1 MKTEYKTRSDIR
13 MLVSGSVGNILEW
26 YDFAVYGYMA
36 KVIAPLFFPT
46 EDKTAAM
53 ISVFGVFAAGFLM
66 RPLGA
71 ILFGYIGDKRGRKQA
86 LVLSVILMAFSTVG
100 LGLLPTHAAIG
111 VAAPFLLTA
120 MRLIQGVS
128 VGGELTTSISFI
140 VEKAPEGRRGYYGA
154 WTTFCAVA
162 GILLGSAVG
171 AAVES
176 VFSAEQI
183 TNWAWRVPFLIGF
196 ILGIYALL
204 MRRTISESDSFTK
217 LRSSGRLIKTPLA
230 DAFKSHGI
238 TMIKVT
244 GVLWIFA
251 VGFYM
256 PFIYLPTYLSNT
268 EHVPLSQALDL
279 NSVAMALVLVVTL
292 LLGHL
297 SDKVGRKKII
307 LFGSVGFLLSA
318 IPVYMLFGM
327 DGETGI
333 FAGLLIFAIF
343 CGASQGAIP
352 AFLSENFPTPIRVS
366 ALSFSYNV
374 ALAIFG
380 GTTPLLATW
389 LIQKSGSSFAPA
401 WYLAFAALVSTLS
414 VLTMKETFRKK
425 LD

>member
-1 MKTEYKTRSDIR
+1 MSATQKTSSDIR
-13 MLVSGSVGNILEW
+13 MLVSGSIGNILEW

-71 ILFGYIGDKRGRKQA
+71 VLFGYIGDKQGRKKA

-140 VEKAPEGRRGYYGA
+140 VEKAPPGRRGYYGA

-162 GILLGSAVG
+162 GILIGSAVG
-171 AAVES
+171 AGVETI
-176 VFSAEQI
+176 FTPEQI
-183 TNWAWRVPFLIGF
+183 TGWAWRVPFLIGF
-196 ILGIYALL
+196 VLGLYALL
-204 MRRTISESDSFTK
+204 MRRTINEPASFEK
-217 LRSSGRLIKTPLA
+217 LRSTGQLIKAPLA
-230 DAFKSHGI
+230 EAFRSHGKM
-238 TMIKVT
+238 MIRII

-256 PFIYLPTYLSNT
+256 PFIYLPTYLSTN
-268 EHVPLSQALDL
+268 EHIALSMALDL
-279 NSVAMALVLVVTL
+279 NSVAMVLLLGVTL
-292 LLGHL
+292 FLGHL
-297 SDKVGRKKII
+297 SDKLGRKKII
-307 LFGSVGFLLSA
+307 LFGAVGFLLLA
-318 IPVYMLFGM
+318 VPVYLLFGM
-327 DGETGI
+327 NSDTGI
-333 FAGLLIFAIF
+333 FAGLAIFAVF
-343 CGASQGAIP
+343 CGATQGAIP

-366 ALSFSYNV
+366 ALSFSYNI

-389 LIQKSGSSFAPA
+389 LIKTTGSDLAPA
-401 WYLAFAALVSTLS
+401 WYLAFAALISILS
-414 VLTMKETFRKK
+414 ILGMKETYRKV

>member
-1 MKTEYKTRSDIR
+1 MNTTQHSRSDIR
-13 MLVSGSVGNILEW
+13 MLISGSVGNILEW

-86 LVLSVILMAFSTVG
+86 LVISVIMMAFSTVG

-140 VEKAPEGRRGYYGA
+140 VEKAPPGRRGYYGA

-162 GILLGSAVG
+162 GILIGSAVG
-171 AAVES
+171 AGVES
-176 VFSAEQI
+176 IFTPEEVSA
-183 TNWAWRVPFLIGF
+183 WAWRVPFLIGF
-196 ILGIYALL
+196 ILGLYALL
-204 MRRTISESDSFTK
+204 MRRTIHEPESFEK
-217 LRSSGRLIKTPLA
+217 LRSSGQLMKAPLA
-230 DAFKSHGI
+230 EAFRTHGS
-238 TMIKVT
+238 TMLRII

-256 PFIYLPTYLSNT
+256 PFIYLPTYLSTN
-268 EHVPLSQALDL
+268 EHIPLAMALDL
-279 NSVAMALVLVVTL
+279 NSVAMVLLLGFTL
-292 LLGHL
+292 YLGHL
-297 SDKVGRKKII
+297 SDKLGRKTVI
-307 LFGSVGFLLSA
+307 LFGSIGFLVVA
-318 IPVYMLFGM
+318 VPVYFLFGM
-327 DGETGI
+327 HSDSGI
-333 FAGLLIFAIF
+333 FAGLAIFAVF
-343 CGASQGAIP
+343 CGAAQGAIP
-352 AFLSENFPTPIRVS
+352 AFLSENFPTSIRVS

-389 LIQKSGSSFAPA
+389 LIKTTGSNIAPA
-401 WYLAFAALVSTLS
+401 WYLAFTALVSILS
-414 VLTMKETFRKK
+414 ILAMKETYKK
-425 LD
+425 VLD